1 MDFEATL
8 SNAADTKA
16 DTPVVQEQDGK
27 TVVVIQQIPAA
38 EPEETTDS
46 DSLLSSAL
54 DSQPVDESGLP
65 AVVKSV
71 FGEYHPRTQTVTETR
86 TDGTVLTS
94 VECDPGLAGLDW
106 YWLSG
111 VFMFALV
118 LWSYQDRGSALAEF
132 KNFGLVAGE
141 VGEEIPFEILVV
153 DQLGVQAQLDTAVAH
168 FADILPCLVESD
180 DVNNG
185 SLKQQVPGN
194 LVIEVCREFQPVVP

>member
-1 MDFEATL
+1 MDFETTL

-27 TVVVIQQIPAA
+27 TVVVIQQAPAA

-94 VECDPGLAGLDW
+94 VECVPGLAGLDW

-111 VFMFALV
+111 VFMFSLV
-118 LWSYQDRGSALAEF
+118 LWSFFRFIGVVF
-132 KNFGLVAGE
+132 K
-141 VGEEIPFEILVV
+141 
-153 DQLGVQAQLDTAVAH
+153 
-168 FADILPCLVESD
+168 
-180 DVNNG
+180 
-185 SLKQQVPGN
+185 
-194 LVIEVCREFQPVVP
+194 R

>member
-1 MDFEATL
+1 MIFEATL

-27 TVVVIQQIPAA
+27 TVVVIQQAPAA

-71 FGEYHPRTQTVTETR
+71 FGEYHPRTQTR

-94 VECDPGLAGLDW
+94 VECVPGLAGLDW

-118 LWSYQDRGSALAEF
+118 LWSFFRFIGVVF
-132 KNFGLVAGE
+132 K
-141 VGEEIPFEILVV
+141 
-153 DQLGVQAQLDTAVAH
+153 
-168 FADILPCLVESD
+168 
-180 DVNNG
+180 
-185 SLKQQVPGN
+185 
-194 LVIEVCREFQPVVP
+194 R

>member
-1 MDFEATL
+1 M
-8 SNAADTKA
+8 
-16 DTPVVQEQDGK
+16 
-27 TVVVIQQIPAA
+27 VVIQQAPAA

-94 VECDPGLAGLDW
+94 VECVPGLAGLDW

-118 LWSYQDRGSALAEF
+118 LWSFFRFIGVVF
-132 KNFGLVAGE
+132 K
-141 VGEEIPFEILVV
+141 
-153 DQLGVQAQLDTAVAH
+153 
-168 FADILPCLVESD
+168 
-180 DVNNG
+180 
-185 SLKQQVPGN
+185 
-194 LVIEVCREFQPVVP
+194 R

>member
-1 MDFEATL
+1 METIAAIATPHAAGGISVIRISGDQAFAVADRIFHSDFGKIPSKMAGYTCAYGTL
-8 SNAADTKA
+8 ANLDDGILTAQTSDT
-16 DTPVVQEQDGK
+16 Q
-27 TVVVIQQIPAA
+27 
-38 EPEETTDS
+38 
-46 DSLLSSAL
+46 
-54 DSQPVDESGLP
+54 
-65 AVVKSV
+65 
-71 FGEYHPRTQTVTETR
+71 
-86 TDGTVLTS
+86 
-94 VECDPGLAGLDW
+94 
-106 YWLSG
+106 
-111 VFMFALV
+111 
-118 LWSYQDRGSALAEF
+118 QDRGSALAEF

>member
-1 MDFEATL
+1 MQDDGILTAQT
-8 SNAADTKA
+8 SDT
-16 DTPVVQEQDGK
+16 Q
-27 TVVVIQQIPAA
+27 
-38 EPEETTDS
+38 
-46 DSLLSSAL
+46 
-54 DSQPVDESGLP
+54 
-65 AVVKSV
+65 
-71 FGEYHPRTQTVTETR
+71 
-86 TDGTVLTS
+86 
-94 VECDPGLAGLDW
+94 
-106 YWLSG
+106 
-111 VFMFALV
+111 
-118 LWSYQDRGSALAEF
+118 QDRGSALAEF